1 MGFIYQEANAY
12 GVEALVALERHY
24 TPTEEKYCTA
34 VTEAVRICDTYGIPE
49 RELVPQVRHIAAAEE
64 YLLEHLSEDEETLQ
78 FLFTPLSGSNTCLAW
93 FLVWDYVRP
102 GGEKAYKYTGHTPQ
116 QRLRDIISAVGQY
129 QEDPLPPSQQ
139 LDTICD
145 LIDYMDLTRL
155 PPADRWRL
163 LTLYAHLEEYERTAC
178 RIVEQSAA
186 LLAQVMQTPETDR
199 LLRQCL
205 EQTRE
210 NTPRLMSAFA
220 QSQTLSDQSI
230 TFLPCVM
237 SFNSMRFLTGDD
249 HITVIAGVLYW
260 LILRLTEKY
269 AANDEHLLACLKT
282 LGDKSRLD
290 ILKLLKRA
298 GPQRAG
304 AGQGAGHLPRHR
316 LPPPERAGAGRIHPY
331 RQGRQPPAVQFG
343 PGGHRVHGG
352 RYPPPSFVAKGCTTP
367 SEKTAAKVQQTLLRR
382 QATVQSRLGRSLR
395 QEQVDYTYSY
405 TMLFNGFAL
414 RTARKNLETIQSTK
428 GVSRAFVAGSY
439 TLPTVEQA
447 DTQALQVAL
456 ATNQFTGKGMTIAV
470 LEQDGKTYMSSHD

>member
-34 VTEAVRICDTYGIPE
+34 VTEAIRICDTYGIPE

-129 QEDPLPPSQQ
+129 QEDPLPPPQQ

-186 LLAQVMQTPETDR
+186 LLAQVMQTPETGR

-210 NTPRLMSAFA
+210 NTPPSYERLCPVPDAVRPEHH
-220 QSQTLSDQSI
+220 LS
-230 TFLPCVM
+230 
-237 SFNSMRFLTGDD
+237 
-249 HITVIAGVLYW
+249 
-260 LILRLTEKY
+260 
-269 AANDEHLLACLKT
+269 
-282 LGDKSRLD
+282 
-290 ILKLLKRA
+290 
-298 GPQRAG
+298 
-304 AGQGAGHLPRHR
+304 
-316 LPPPERAGAGRIHPY
+316 
-331 RQGRQPPAVQFG
+331 
-343 PGGHRVHGG
+343 
-352 RYPPPSFVAKGCTTP
+352 
-367 SEKTAAKVQQTLLRR
+367 
-382 QATVQSRLGRSLR
+382 
-395 QEQVDYTYSY
+395 
-405 TMLFNGFAL
+405 AL
-414 RTARKNLETIQSTK
+414 RHVLQLHA
-428 GVSRAFVAGSY
+428 
-439 TLPTVEQA
+439 LP
-447 DTQALQVAL
+447 
-456 ATNQFTGKGMTIAV
+456 
-470 LEQDGKTYMSSHD
+470 HR

>member
-1 MGFIYQEANAY
+1 MTQRRKWGTIHCRIIKAFLSPSNFLEDHTGFIYQEANAY
-12 GVEALVALERHY
+12 GVDALVALERHY

-34 VTEAVRICDTYGIPE
+34 VTEAIRICDTYGIPE

-64 YLLEHLSEDEETLQ
+64 YLLAHLSEDEETLQ

-129 QEDPLPPSQQ
+129 QEDPLPPPQQ

-290 ILKLLKRA
+290 ILKLLKEQDRS
-298 GPQRAG
+298 
-304 AGQGAGHLPRHR
+304 GQELAKELGISQGTVSHHLNVLVRD
-316 LPPPERAGAGRIHPY
+316 EFIRI
-331 RQGRQPPAVQFG
+331 
-343 PGGHRVHGG
+343 
-352 RYPPPSFVAKGCTTP
+352 AKDG
-367 SEKTAAKVQQTLLRR
+367 
-382 QATVQSRLGRSLR
+382 SRLRCSLAP
-395 QEQVDYTYSY
+395 EAIESMVDDIRR
-405 TMLFNGFAL
+405 LL
-414 RTARKNLETIQSTK
+414 L
-428 GVSRAFVAGSY
+428 
-439 TLPTVEQA
+439 
-447 DTQALQVAL
+447 
-456 ATNQFTGKGMTIAV
+456 
-470 LEQDGKTYMSSHD
+470 